1 MGGRRGEGEL
11 GSPQRIRKSS
21 RILAGGASANWG
33 GRRDADIPSLLSLL
47 SWQETWA
54 DAGRRL
60 ATNRQFCRANLKL
73 RQKALGILSSTEES
87 LVPRKIGTCWPLLA
101 NQIEGQTNEC
111 LGLMNLKHSSTYFHC
126 DQESHLVVDVS
137 LS

>member
-1 MGGRRGEGEL
+1 MGGEL

-21 RILAGGASANWG
+21 RVLARGAGANWG

-60 ATNRQFCRANLKL
+60 ATVLQSQTEA
-73 RQKALGILSSTEES
+73 QAKALGIPSSTEES
-87 LVPRKIGTCWPLLA
+87 LVPRRIGTCWPLLA

-111 LGLMNLKHSSTYFHC
+111 KGLRNLKHSSTYFHC
-126 DQESHLVVDVS
+126 DQESHLVVDVP